1 MRHRAVTRGPTPE
14 AFMLRGSRFSI
25 AAFLLLALTV
35 AAVAE
40 RPLRAAAPA
49 KAAPAAEARPIDLN
63 TADTAALE
71 SVPGIGKSLSER
83 IVAFREK
90 NGPFQSVDDL
100 LKVQGVGE
108 KSIQKLRPYL
118 TVSKAK

>member
-1 MRHRAVTRGPTPE
+1 MFSRSQLVTALVLVFALAGVAP
-14 AFMLRGSRFSI
+14 
-25 AAFLLLALTV
+25 AAAS
-35 AAVAE
+35 
-40 RPLRAAAPA
+40 PAAAP
-49 KAAPAAEARPIDLN
+49 KAGASEARPVDIN

-71 SVPGIGKSLSER
+71 SVPGIGKSLSQR
-83 IVAFREK
+83 IIAFREK

-118 TVSKAK
+118 TVAKAK

>member
-1 MRHRAVTRGPTPE
+1 MFSRLQLVTALVLVFALAGVAP
-14 AFMLRGSRFSI
+14 
-25 AAFLLLALTV
+25 AAAS
-35 AAVAE
+35 
-40 RPLRAAAPA
+40 PAAAP
-49 KAAPAAEARPIDLN
+49 KAGASEARPVDIN

-71 SVPGIGKSLSER
+71 SVPGIGKSLSQR
-83 IVAFREK
+83 IIAFREK

-118 TVSKAK
+118 TVAKAK

>member
-1 MRHRAVTRGPTPE
+1 MFSRLQLVT
-14 AFMLRGSRFSI
+14 ALVLVF
-25 AAFLLLALTV
+25 ALAGV
-35 AAVAE
+35 APATAS
-40 RPLRAAAPA
+40 PAAAP
-49 KAAPAAEARPIDLN
+49 KAGASETRPVDIN

-71 SVPGIGKSLSER
+71 SVPGIGKSLSQR
-83 IVAFREK
+83 IIAFREK

-118 TVSKAK
+118 TVAKAK

>member
-1 MRHRAVTRGPTPE
+1 MRSC
-14 AFMLRGSRFSI
+14 SRLAST
-25 AAFLLLALTV
+25 LALSLALPLAAATV
-35 AAVAE
+35 
-40 RPLRAAAPA
+40 PSHAAAPA
-49 KAAPAAEARPIDLN
+49 KPAPAASEARPVDLN

-71 SVPGIGKSLSER
+71 SVPGIGKSLSQR

>member
-1 MRHRAVTRGPTPE
+1 MFSRLQLVTALVLVFALAGVAP
-14 AFMLRGSRFSI
+14 
-25 AAFLLLALTV
+25 AAAS
-35 AAVAE
+35 
-40 RPLRAAAPA
+40 PAAAP
-49 KAAPAAEARPIDLN
+49 KAAASEARPVDIN

-71 SVPGIGKSLSER
+71 SVPGIGKSLSQR
-83 IVAFREK
+83 IIAFREK

-118 TVSKAK
+118 TVAKAK

>member
-1 MRHRAVTRGPTPE
+1 MFSRSQIVT
-14 AFMLRGSRFSI
+14 AFMLVFVLVCAS
-25 AAFLLLALTV
+25 AAPV
-35 AAVAE
+35 
-40 RPLRAAAPA
+40 AAAPA
-49 KAAPAAEARPIDLN
+49 AAPKASASEARPIDLN
-63 TADTAALE
+63 TADSAALE
-71 SVPGIGKSLSER
+71 TIPGIGKSLSQR
-83 IVAFREK
+83 ILKFREK

>member
-1 MRHRAVTRGPTPE
+1 MFPRSKIVT
-14 AFMLRGSRFSI
+14 AFMLVLVLVC
-25 AAFLLLALTV
+25 A
-35 AAVAE
+35 
-40 RPLRAAAPA
+40 AAAPA
-49 KAAPAAEARPIDLN
+49 AAAPAAAQKPAASEARPVDLN
-63 TADTAALE
+63 TADSAALE
-71 SVPGIGKSLSER
+71 TVPGIGKSLSQR
-83 IVAFREK
+83 ILTFREK

>member
-1 MRHRAVTRGPTPE
+1 MFRRFPIAPVLVLVVALAALAATPV
-14 AFMLRGSRFSI
+14 S
-25 AAFLLLALTV
+25 
-35 AAVAE
+35 
-40 RPLRAAAPA
+40 AAAPA
-49 KAAPAAEARPIDLN
+49 APKPAASEARPVDLN
-63 TADTAALE
+63 SADTATLE
-71 SVPGIGKSLSER
+71 SVPGIGKSLSQR
-83 IVAFREK
+83 IVAFRDK

>member
-1 MRHRAVTRGPTPE
+1 MARRSYVLFACLIVLVLIGVVPTLP
-14 AFMLRGSRFSI
+14 SS
-25 AAFLLLALTV
+25 
-35 AAVAE
+35 
-40 RPLRAAAPA
+40 
-49 KAAPAAEARPIDLN
+49 AAPAAAKPAASEARPVDLN
-63 TADTAALE
+63 TADSATLE
-71 SVPGIGKSLSER
+71 TVPGIGKSLSSR

-90 NGPFQSVDDL
+90 NGPFGTVDDL

>member
-1 MRHRAVTRGPTPE
+1 MFSRSRLSTAL
-14 AFMLRGSRFSI
+14 MLV
-25 AAFLLLALTV
+25 LALAIAT
-35 AAVAE
+35 
-40 RPLRAAAPA
+40 AAPVTA
-49 KAAPAAEARPIDLN
+49 APPAAPKAASDARPIDIN
-63 TADTAALE
+63 TADSATLE
-71 SVPGIGKSLSER
+71 SVPGIGKSLSQR

-118 TVSKAK
+118 TVAKAK

>member
-1 MRHRAVTRGPTPE
+1 MFRRSP
-14 AFMLRGSRFSI
+14 I
-25 AAFLLLALTV
+25 ATALV
-35 AAVAE
+35 LAVALAALAAA
-40 RPLRAAAPA
+40 PVKAAAPA
-49 KAAPAAEARPIDLN
+49 APRAASSEARPIDLN
-63 TADTAALE
+63 TADSTALE
-71 SVPGIGKSLSER
+71 SVPGIGKSLSQR
-83 IVAFREK
+83 ILAFRDK

>member
-1 MRHRAVTRGPTPE
+1 MFRRSP
-14 AFMLRGSRFSI
+14 I
-25 AAFLLLALTV
+25 ATALV
-35 AAVAE
+35 LAVALSAWAAT
-40 RPLRAAAPA
+40 PVAAAAPA
-49 KAAPAAEARPIDLN
+49 APKASASEARPVDLN
-63 TADTAALE
+63 TADSSALE
-71 SVPGIGKSLSER
+71 SVPGIGKSLSQR
-83 IVAFREK
+83 IVAFRDK

>member
-1 MRHRAVTRGPTPE
+1 MRSCSQLVT
-14 AFMLRGSRFSI
+14 ALVLVF
-25 AAFLLLALTV
+25 ALASV
-35 AAVAE
+35 APA
-40 RPLRAAAPA
+40 AAAPGA
-49 KAAPAAEARPIDLN
+49 APKAAASEARPIDLN

-71 SVPGIGKSLSER
+71 SVPGIGKSLSHR

-118 TVSKAK
+118 TVAKGK

>member
-1 MRHRAVTRGPTPE
+1 MRSLARLVT
-14 AFMLRGSRFSI
+14 A
-25 AAFLLLALTV
+25 LALV
-35 AAVAE
+35 FAIAGG
-40 RPLRAAAPA
+40 RPAAAASTAAP
-49 KAAPAAEARPIDLN
+49 KAAASEARPIDLN
-63 TADTAALE
+63 SADAAALE
-71 SVPGIGKSLSER
+71 TVPGIGKSLSAR

>member
-1 MRHRAVTRGPTPE
+1 MFPRSQSAIALMLVL
-14 AFMLRGSRFSI
+14 AFAG
-25 AAFLLLALTV
+25 A
-35 AAVAE
+35 
-40 RPLRAAAPA
+40 AAAPA
-49 KAAPAAEARPIDLN
+49 TAAPSAAPKAAASEGRPIDIN
-63 TADTAALE
+63 SADSATLE
-71 SVPGIGKSLSER
+71 SVPGIGKSLSQR

-118 TVSKAK
+118 TVAKAK